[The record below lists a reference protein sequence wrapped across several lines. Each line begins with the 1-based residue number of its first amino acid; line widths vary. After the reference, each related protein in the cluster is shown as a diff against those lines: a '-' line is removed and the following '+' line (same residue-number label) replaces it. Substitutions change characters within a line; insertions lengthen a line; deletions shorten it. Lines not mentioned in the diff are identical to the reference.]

1 VRKRYIGNV
10 VMLTLILAAFCVAT
24 VAPVATARAQETV
37 AQTTAAK
44 DEVRTQTAT
53 TRWDLS
59 MAIAVAIGLPC
70 LAAGYAV
77 GRVGA
82 AALGAASEKPE
93 LLTRSLLF
101 VALAEGIAIYGLLVA
116 VLLYRKL

>member
-1 VRKRYIGNV
+1 MALMGI
-10 VMLTLILAAFCVAT
+10 LTLLCAAGPLAVAG
-24 VAPVATARAQETV
+24 AQAHGGEDAALAEAISD
-37 AQTTAAK
+37 AQSGHTPL
-44 DEVRTQTAT
+44 
-53 TRWDLS
+53 RWDLS
-59 MAIAVAIGLPC
+59 VAIAVAIGVPS

-77 GRVGA
+77 GRIGA

-116 VLLYRKL
+116 VLLYVKL

>member
-1 VRKRYIGNV
+1 
-10 VMLTLILAAFCVAT
+10 MLTLILAALCLTTGVG
-24 VAPVATARAQETV
+24 VATAFAQETEE
-37 AQTTAAK
+37 ATTAT
-44 DEVRTQTAT
+44 EQVTSQ
-53 TRWDLS
+53 TRWDLA

-77 GRVGA
+77 GKVGA
-82 AALGAASEKPE
+82 AALGAASENPE

-116 VLLYRKL
+116 VLLYIKIPA